1 MEIIQTFEGYKARLR
16 SFTYCD
22 DLQAFIEKIKSG
34 EIQIPNLTPEQQ
46 AEIDRLISD
55 LLNALPK
62 KPKPPKP

>member
-1 MEIIQTFEGYKARLR
+1 MEIIQTFEDNKARLS

-34 EIQIPNLTPEQQ
+34 EIQIPNLTDEQQ
-46 AEIDRLISD
+46 AEIDRLISA

>member
-22 DLQAFIEKIKSG
+22 DLQAFIEKIRSG
-34 EIQIPNLTPEQQ
+34 EIQIPVLTPEQQ
-46 AEIDRLISD
+46 DEIAQLISN